1 MSQPINPPVEFKTS
15 QTYQSYNVI
24 QTMIALTTSA
34 LFMINIFDASGNLAT
49 TTSLLMDG
57 DAYKAWGGD
66 DQYAYEWINSQLQ
79 NLK

>member
-15 QTYQSYNVI
+15 QTYQSYNVF
-24 QTMIALTTSA
+24 QTFIALNTSA
-34 LFMINIFDASGNLAT
+34 LFMINIYDQSGNLAT

-66 DQYAYEWINSQLQ
+66 DNYAYEWINSQIH